1 MSYLKERKIVTREK
15 RIFSLSHFNGTA
27 EQLAGEIQ
35 GDIKQRQ
42 RTFMQINRDEVIKAV
57 QVLSSI
63 QDVAV
68 IVHGVAGC
76 SASGLGF
83 SLSGNGGV
91 YSTNLEERD
100 TILGSDEK
108 LRDAVTKAYREKHP
122 SAIFIVSTPV
132 VAINNDDINSVILE
146 LEDELNL
153 PIISVYTDGFKT
165 KTAETGSDIVLH
177 GLLKYLV
184 QTSENDELGED
195 YAAEK
200 TSAPLVN
207 VVSVTESKADV
218 EVVSKLLQDIGIQ
231 ANVLPR
237 FASVKDIKAAK
248 NAAATVVLNT
258 DEGLYFAQELET
270 SFSVPFIRT
279 ASPIGDHSTE
289 SFVLAVARAL
299 GLEEKANEILQKE
312 RAAFEKRTVEK
323 PLSGKTVFLEA
334 FAGHLTEYSQIV
346 TSLGGTVEAVALPS
360 VDTENRAVIQRLAKQ
375 HPLLPIIVGNGQQFE
390 KANELSKKH
399 FDYYVSENG
408 QVAFASE
415 YGTIPI
421 SLKGLKHYGYS
432 GAAEIASAFTN
443 AVSYQFE
450 QVYTQSWLKRSG
462 SWFVKQE
469 VN

>member
-1 MSYLKERKIVTREK
+1 MSYLQERKIVTREK
-15 RIFSLSHFNGTA
+15 RVFSLSHFNGTA

-35 GDIKQRQ
+35 GDIRQRQ
-42 RTFMQINRDEVIKAV
+42 RTFMQVHKDEVIKAV

-63 QDVAV
+63 RDIAV

-76 SASGLGF
+76 SAAGLGF
-83 SLSGNGGV
+83 FLNGSGGV

-122 SAIFIVSTPV
+122 AAIFIVSTPV

-146 LEDELNL
+146 LEDELNI

-184 QTSENDELGED
+184 QNSGED
-195 YAAEK
+195 EPASEK
-200 TSAPLVN
+200 TGSPLVN
-207 VVSVTESKADV
+207 VISVSESKTDV
-218 EVVSKLLQDIGIQ
+218 EAVAKLLQAIGVK

-237 FASVKDIKAAK
+237 FASVKDIKAARY
-248 NAAATVVLNT
+248 AVATVVLNA
-258 DEGLYFAQELET
+258 DEGLYFAQELES

-279 ASPIGDHSTE
+279 SSPIGGRGTE
-289 SFVLAVARAL
+289 SFIIAVARAL
-299 GLEEKANEILQKE
+299 GLEEKASEILQKE
-312 RAAFEKRTVEK
+312 RAVFEKEIVEK

-334 FAGHLTEYSQIV
+334 FASHLAEYTELV
-346 TSLGGTVEAVALPS
+346 ANLGGTVEAVAVPS

-375 HPLLPIIVGNGQQFE
+375 HPLLPIIVGTGQQFE
-390 KANELSKKH
+390 KANALSKKH

-415 YGTIPI
+415 HGAIPL
-421 SLKGLKHYGYS
+421 SLKGLGHYGYS
-432 GAAEIASAFTN
+432 GASEIAAAFAS
-443 AVSYQFE
+443 AVSYQSE
-450 QVYTQSWLKRSG
+450 PVYMQAWLKRSG
-462 SWFVKQE
+462 SWYVKQE